1 MSLMAVV
8 MLVGIAVSNSIL
20 IVEFTRHLR
29 SEGMGV
35 RDAVAMACRVRLR
48 PVLMTSLATIIGLLP
63 MALKLGAGSEAY
75 APLARAILGGLGVS
89 VALTVF
95 LVPAEYHAAYE
106 PNLFG
111 SLTGVG
117 ADNGSRLAA
126 GGLNNPVVYNRLGS
140 GLTVSQLV
148 TDFGRTG
155 NLVAMAKLRA
165 QAQNEATETT
175 RAQILLAVSRAYF
188 AVLRAHAVLQVANQ
202 TVEAR
207 KLVADQV
214 GALAESKL
222 KSTLDVSFANVNRS
236 EGRLLQAQAQND
248 LKSSEVDLATAM
260 GLPNE
265 GAFDL
270 AEDGMPAPLPDGV
283 NELLRTAMQSR
294 PELRDLR
301 FEESAAERFTKAERA
316 LALPS
321 VGVVGSAGFAP
332 EAYQTVPGR
341 YGAIGVNVNIPLFNG
356 GLYKARRTDAELRA
370 KAASQGIAHLE
381 NRVARDVRVAFLNA
395 TTAYDRMGLTK
406 QLLEQAQLALELAQ
420 ARYDLGLRSIVELSQ
435 AQLALTS
442 AQIANSSAGYEYQAQ
457 RVAIDYA
464 TGVLR

>member
-1 MSLMAVV
+1 MAQPP
-8 MLVGIAVSNSIL
+8 LHLTLAEAQRLAIQNNPQLTAAKFIA
-20 IVEFTRHLR
+20 
-29 SEGMGV
+29 
-35 RDAVAMACRVRLR
+35 AA
-48 PVLMTSLATIIGLLP
+48 
-63 MALKLGAGSEAY
+63 AGQ
-75 APLARAILGGLGVS
+75 
-89 VALTVF
+89 
-95 LVPAEYHAAYE
+95 VPAEYHAAYE

-236 EGRLLQAQAQND
+236 EGRLLQAQND

-270 AEDGMPAPLPDGV
+270 AEEGMPAPLPDGV

-301 FEESAAERFTKAERA
+301 FEGSAAERFTKAERA

-356 GLYKARRTDAELRA
+356 GLYKARRTEAELRA

-420 ARYDLGLRSIVELSQ
+420 ARYDLGLGSIVELSQ

-457 RVAIDYA
+457 RVVIDYA

>member
-1 MSLMAVV
+1 MRVSQLFPTISLTVLCTMAQPP
-8 MLVGIAVSNSIL
+8 M
-20 IVEFTRHLR
+20 HL
-29 SEGMGV
+29 
-35 RDAVAMACRVRLR
+35 
-48 PVLMTSLATIIGLLP
+48 TLA
-63 MALKLGAGSEAY
+63 EAQHM
-75 APLARAILGGLGVS
+75 AILNNPQFT
-89 VALTVF
+89 AAKF
-95 LVPAEYHAAYE
+95 LAAAVGQAPAEYRAAYE

-140 GLTVSQLV
+140 GLTVSQMV

-165 QAQNEATETT
+165 QAQNETTETT

-188 AVLRAHAVLQVANQ
+188 AVQRAHAVLQVANQ
-202 TVEAR
+202 TVGAR

-222 KSTLDVSFANVNRS
+222 KSTLDVSFANVNLS
-236 EGRLLQAQAQND
+236 EGRLLEVQARNE

-260 GLPNE
+260 GLPNIGLANE
-265 GAFDL
+265 GAFEL
-270 AEDGMPAPLPDGV
+270 AEEGMPGPLPDKV
-283 NELLRTAMQSR
+283 DELLRTAMQTR

-301 FEESAAERFTKAERA
+301 LQESAAERFTKAERA

-332 EAYQTVPGR
+332 EAYQAVPGR

-356 GLYKARRTDAELRA
+356 GLYKARRTEAELRA
-370 KAASQGIAHLE
+370 KAAAQNIADLE

-406 QLLEQAQLALELAQ
+406 QLLEQAQLALDLAQ
-420 ARYDLGLRSIVELSQ
+420 ARYDLGLGSIVELSQ
-435 AQLALTS
+435 AQLGLTS

-457 RVAIDYA
+457 RVNIDYA

>member
-1 MSLMAVV
+1 V
-8 MLVGIAVSNSIL
+8 
-20 IVEFTRHLR
+20 
-29 SEGMGV
+29 
-35 RDAVAMACRVRLR
+35 
-48 PVLMTSLATIIGLLP
+48 
-63 MALKLGAGSEAY
+63 
-75 APLARAILGGLGVS
+75 
-89 VALTVF
+89 
-95 LVPAEYHAAYE
+95 
-106 PNLFG
+106 
-111 SLTGVG
+111 
-117 ADNGSRLAA
+117 
-126 GGLNNPVVYNRLGS
+126 
-140 GLTVSQLV
+140 
-148 TDFGRTG
+148 
-155 NLVAMAKLRA
+155 
-165 QAQNEATETT
+165 

-236 EGRLLQAQAQND
+236 EGRLLQAQND

-270 AEDGMPAPLPDGV
+270 AEEGMPAPLPDGV
-283 NELLRTAMQSR
+283 NELLRTAPQSR

-316 LALPS
+316 LALPGG
-321 VGVVGSAGFAP
+321 GVVGSAGFAP

-356 GLYKARRTDAELRA
+356 GLYKARRTEAELRA

-420 ARYDLGLRSIVELSQ
+420 ARYDLGLGSIVELSQ

-457 RVAIDYA
+457 RVVIDYA